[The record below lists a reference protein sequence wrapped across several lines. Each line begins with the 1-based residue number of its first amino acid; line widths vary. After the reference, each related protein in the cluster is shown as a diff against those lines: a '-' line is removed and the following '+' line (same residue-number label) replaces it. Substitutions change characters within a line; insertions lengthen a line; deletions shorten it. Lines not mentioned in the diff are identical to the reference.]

1 MPLYLNYRGFTK
13 LNMSTQ
19 GNRIK
24 KIREELRLT
33 QEQFANVFGFN
44 RAFISAIEKDKS
56 KLSVDNLVKLLL
68 TYNVNMNYV
77 LGGIGEMFNAPQT
90 EQARSELA
98 QLVSVLVDE
107 RLKDKGVI

>member
-1 MPLYLNYRGFTK
+1 
-13 LNMSTQ
+13 MSSI

-33 QEQFANVFGFN
+33 QEQFAEVFGFN

-68 TYNVNMNYV
+68 TYKVNMNYV
-77 LGGIGEMFNAPQT
+77 LAGIGEMFIK
-90 EQARSELA
+90 EQPADFKSTVKQAIQELIREGE
-98 QLVSVLVDE
+98 LH
-107 RLKDKGVI
+107 KDDFV

>member
-1 MPLYLNYRGFTK
+1 
-13 LNMSTQ
+13 MSTQ

-33 QEQFANVFGFN
+33 QEQFANIFGFN
-44 RAFISAIEKDKS
+44 RAYLSAIEKDKS

-77 LGGIGEMFNAPQT
+77 LGGIGSMFIGQHKT
-90 EQARSELA
+90 DHTGI
-98 QLVSVLVDE
+98 DE
-107 RLKDKGVI
+107 VQFRRLFKQCMKEEGFI